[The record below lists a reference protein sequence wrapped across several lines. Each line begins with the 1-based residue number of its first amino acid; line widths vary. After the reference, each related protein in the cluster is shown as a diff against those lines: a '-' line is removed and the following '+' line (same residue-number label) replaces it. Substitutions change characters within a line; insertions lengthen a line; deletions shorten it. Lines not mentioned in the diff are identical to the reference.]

1 MVILVGGLWIILL
14 REREDDKIDDAFSD
28 LFLKREPKFLGKV
41 PLDNDLDLEMSLGY
55 AEFYRI

>member
-1 MVILVGGLWIILL
+1 MVILGAGLCITLL
-14 REREDDKIDDAFSD
+14 REREDDKMDDAFSD

-41 PLDNDLDLEMSLGY
+41 PLDTELDLEISLGY